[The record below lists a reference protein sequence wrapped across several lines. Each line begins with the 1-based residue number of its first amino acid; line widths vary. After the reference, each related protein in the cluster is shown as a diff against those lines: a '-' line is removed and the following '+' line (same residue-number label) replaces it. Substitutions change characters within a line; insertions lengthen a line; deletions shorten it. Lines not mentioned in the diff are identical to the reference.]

1 MNRYDRW
8 TAQHIPR
15 FDGKTVLVTGANSGL
30 GHEAAKL
37 LAERGAA
44 VIMAVRDRT
53 KGEAATAQ
61 VRAAAPDA
69 QLHLLTLDLA
79 DLASIGRFAEDIRDS
94 HDRLDVLIN
103 NAGVMAIPRRLTADG
118 FEMQFGTNH
127 LGHFA
132 LTGLLLP
139 LLQRTP
145 LARVVTMSSGVHVM
159 GRINFADLQ
168 SQHGYSDWRAYAQ
181 SKLANLLFAYE
192 LQRKLAAVGAGAI
205 SLAAHP
211 GYAATNLQL
220 VGPAMYRSRGRQAM
234 MRVANR
240 IIAQSAAMGALPAVY
255 AAIAPAAQGGDYYGP
270 GGPFGVRGFPRKVRS
285 SPASHD
291 QPVAARLWQV
301 SEELTGVS
309 YRFA

>member
-53 KGEAATAQ
+53 KGEAATSAHPRAVPGAQ
-61 VRAAAPDA
+61 V
-69 QLHLLTLDLA
+69 HLTLDLA

-145 LARVVTMSSGVHVM
+145 R
-159 GRINFADLQ
+159 R
-168 SQHGYSDWRAYAQ
+168 
-181 SKLANLLFAYE
+181 E
-192 LQRKLAAVGAGAI
+192 L
-205 SLAAHP
+205 
-211 GYAATNLQL
+211 
-220 VGPAMYRSRGRQAM
+220 
-234 MRVANR
+234 
-240 IIAQSAAMGALPAVY
+240 
-255 AAIAPAAQGGDYYGP
+255 
-270 GGPFGVRGFPRKVRS
+270 
-285 SPASHD
+285 
-291 QPVAARLWQV
+291 
-301 SEELTGVS
+301 
-309 YRFA
+309 